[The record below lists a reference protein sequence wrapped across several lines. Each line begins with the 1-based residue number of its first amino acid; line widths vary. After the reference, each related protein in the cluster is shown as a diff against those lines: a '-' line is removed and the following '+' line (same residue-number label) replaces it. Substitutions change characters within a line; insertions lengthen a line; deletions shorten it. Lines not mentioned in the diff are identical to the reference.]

1 MTPDVLLPRPD
12 PTCPYLGLTDD
23 PETHFAF
30 PSTAQRCHASAR
42 PASIDHAKQARDCL
56 TAQHVGCSRYR
67 PPAVTPAPGGR
78 LRGAV
83 AATSVERVRSVRDEG
98 QVAPPAGRLRHAR
111 KITGLALIIGVAV
124 VGTLLGS
131 GVGTLSGFR
140 SNATPS
146 PDARGAPVIVDPGTP
161 SVAPSRTPPSATP
174 AASQAATPA
183 ASQAATPAASQ
194 AATPA
199 PTSALA
205 TPTAAASPQVYVVQ
219 RGDTLLG
226 IADTFGL
233 ALADL
238 VRANDIKDP
247 DSIVVGQRLDIPRP

>member
-1 MTPDVLLPRPD
+1 
-12 PTCPYLGLTDD
+12 
-23 PETHFAF
+23 
-30 PSTAQRCHASAR
+30 
-42 PASIDHAKQARDCL
+42 
-56 TAQHVGCSRYR
+56 
-67 PPAVTPAPGGR
+67 
-78 LRGAV
+78 
-83 AATSVERVRSVRDEG
+83 
-98 QVAPPAGRLRHAR
+98 VAPPAGRLRHAR

-183 ASQAATPAASQ
+183 
-194 AATPA
+194 

>member
-1 MTPDVLLPRPD
+1 
-12 PTCPYLGLTDD
+12 
-23 PETHFAF
+23 
-30 PSTAQRCHASAR
+30 
-42 PASIDHAKQARDCL
+42 
-56 TAQHVGCSRYR
+56 
-67 PPAVTPAPGGR
+67 
-78 LRGAV
+78 
-83 AATSVERVRSVRDEG
+83 
-98 QVAPPAGRLRHAR
+98 LRHAR

-174 AASQAATPA
+174 AASQAATA
-183 ASQAATPAASQ
+183 AASQ

-199 PTSALA
+199 PASALA

-219 RGDTLLG
+219 RGGTLLA

-238 VRANDIKDP
+238 VGANDIKDP
-247 DSIVVGQRLDIPRP
+247 NLIVVGQRLMSRVRSPKRVPDVRSACALRTPSQSSGPRGLSGLA